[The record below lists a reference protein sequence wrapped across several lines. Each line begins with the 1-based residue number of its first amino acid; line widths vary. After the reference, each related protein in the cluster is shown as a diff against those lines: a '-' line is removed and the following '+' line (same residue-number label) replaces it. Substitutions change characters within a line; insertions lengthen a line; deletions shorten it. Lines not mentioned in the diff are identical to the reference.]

1 MNQIKN
7 HFQIPKTN
15 RKVKPSNRDSDEN
28 NHNNE
33 VRKNEKLDKLE
44 AKKTDFLIKESHRLN
59 REFDIFKGGGYFSA
73 SLAA

>member
-7 HFQIPKTN
+7 HFQIPKSN
-15 RKVKPSNRDSDEN
+15 KKVKPSNRDSDES

-33 VRKNEKLDKLE
+33 VKKIEKLGKLE
-44 AKKTDFLIKESHRLN
+44 AKENDFLTKESHRLN
-59 REFDIFKGGGYFSA
+59 REFDIFKGGGYFPA